1 MPIATWG
8 VVAILCVFWAGLGS
22 LIVNHSREHDFV
34 SFYVGSTLA
43 LEGNFSGLYDRDVQ
57 FSRQREVAPAKSQL
71 VPYVRPPFYLALL
84 APLSLFSLHAAFW
97 LWIAGHALLLVACWL
112 WASRRFGPDAMIFGA
127 LYLPTALGIAHGQDC
142 VLMLAIGIGFYQLAD
157 QRKDFSAG
165 AVLALGLLKFHLLLL
180 LPLAMILKK
189 RWRMLAGYTVTG
201 GLLAL
206 TSIAVIGLGGVK
218 QYVSLL
224 QAKDLSA
231 LLPSPELMINLN
243 GLMAN
248 VGLESVFVLALLV
261 VMVIVVVIIGVRG
274 APLWRWLSISVAGS
288 LLITHHVYG
297 YDAGIVLLPVW
308 LLDAAMGIGDVL
320 QYGLR
325 DHAVKRFV
333 LKGDIVS
340 VGNQCCSVTHVD
352 VGFDKVNRRQRKDGF
367 QAGSDGRSSDDEY
380 VGIARNVLQQFGEP
394 GVVLLGPDVSAD
406 RR

>member
-1 MPIATWG
+1 MVNPATVARQRVPVATWI

-43 LEGNFSGLYDRDVQ
+43 LEGNFSSLYDRDVQ
-57 FSRQREVAPAKSQL
+57 FTRQKEAAPNKDQL

-84 APLSLFSLHAAFW
+84 APLSLVSLHTSFW

-127 LYLPTALGIAHGQDC
+127 LYLPTALGIASGQDC

-189 RWRMLAGYTVTG
+189 RWRMLAGYAVTG

-231 LLPSPELMINLN
+231 LLPSPELMINLD

-248 VGLESVFVLALLV
+248 VGLESVFVLALPVAMV
-261 VMVIVVVIIGVRG
+261 VGVVIIGMRG

-308 LLDAAMGIGDVL
+308 LAMFLSKSLFFRIAALILATPLVFLAGLAGIPWSIL
-320 QYGLR
+320 PSLSLLAFLSAL
-325 DHAVKRFV
+325 AVE
-333 LKGDIVS
+333 
-340 VGNQCCSVTHVD
+340 NYTEQ
-352 VGFDKVNRRQRKDGF
+352 RRALPSGPPV
-367 QAGSDGRSSDDEY
+367 AG
-380 VGIARNVLQQFGEP
+380 
-394 GVVLLGPDVSAD
+394 
-406 RR
+406 